1 VLPHNYG
8 DNARNRTIAR
18 LIALDNSDCDTLRPS
33 VVYAWVMEP
42 TEETPS
48 ASEENKRRFREAL
61 DRKQGKETSR
71 PGHLDAESAIHGTQD
86 RADHKRDFRRKT
98 G

>member
-1 VLPHNYG
+1 
-8 DNARNRTIAR
+8 
-18 LIALDNSDCDTLRPS
+18 
-33 VVYAWVMEP
+33 MEP
-42 TEETPS
+42 TESTPS

-71 PGHLDAESAIHGTQD
+71 PGHLDAESAIQGTHE

>member
-1 VLPHNYG
+1 
-8 DNARNRTIAR
+8 
-18 LIALDNSDCDTLRPS
+18 
-33 VVYAWVMEP
+33 MEP
-42 TEETPS
+42 HEEKLS

-61 DRKQGKETSR
+61 DRKQGKEKAR